1 MYKNVHIGSDN
12 MTIKM
17 LAEDSRGHLVQALI
31 RK

>member
-17 LAEDSRGHLVQALI
+17 LAAVTRGHLVQALI
-31 RK
+31 